1 MSRSLKPDT
10 VTGVQPMVQITK
22 HEEPKAG
29 VDLGSAK
36 IVINETALN
45 DYYEGLNLE
54 RPDSGAVP
62 TMVAANADLSTRMHF
77 ANDFGNLWLRQEW
90 DFRAPLKAGTCYVA
104 SAKSLDIYERRDRTV
119 ILTETELRNPDG
131 DVVVV
136 QRHHQSF
143 VLDQNEG
150 EVTLRDPAR
159 KEGARKF
166 DVPSGEAFGPLEQTI
181 TLEMCGSFFHGNRN
195 YHTDKAASAE
205 LGFSDVVV
213 GGKMTMS
220 LIGELLDQR
229 FGAAWAGSGRLLVKF
244 VNIVWPNETIR
255 VRGVLQGPN
264 ADDRSRR
271 DLFCWVEKDNGVI
284 GVVAEGSV
292 AL

>member
-1 MSRSLKPDT
+1 MPQILKYD
-10 VTGVQPMVQITK
+10 
-22 HEEPKAG
+22 EPKAG
-29 VDLGSAK
+29 VELGSAEVL
-36 IVINETALN
+36 IDDTALN

-54 RPDSGAVP
+54 RPDDGAAVP

-90 DFRAPLKAGTCYVA
+90 DFRAPLQRGKRYVA
-104 SAKSLDIYERRDRTV
+104 SARSLDIYERRDRTV
-119 ILTETELRNPDG
+119 ILTETQLRDPEG

-143 VLDQNEG
+143 VLNQSEG
-150 EVTLRDPAR
+150 EVTLRDPAK

-166 DVPSGEAFGPLEQTI
+166 DVPAGEPFGPLEREI
-181 TLEMCGSFFHGNRN
+181 TLEMCGAFFHGNRN
-195 YHTDKAASAE
+195 YHTDKQASAE
-205 LGFSDVVV
+205 LGFTDVVV

-220 LIGELLDQR
+220 LLGELLDQR
-229 FGAAWAGSGRLLVKF
+229 FGAAWASSGKLLVKF
-244 VNIVWPNETIR
+244 ANIVWPNETVR

-264 ADDRSRR
+264 AEDPSRR
-271 DLFCWVEKDNGVI
+271 DVFCWVEKDNGVI
-284 GVVAEGSV
+284 AVVAEGSL